1 MIWNLLVKISLCLDL
16 YFWSYEGLKCMS
28 RLMSQL
34 MALWAEWHE
43 KIPMARWI
51 FGLARPVSRL
61 MSRPT
66 RHESTHESTSADLSR
81 KIQKSDLLVCCNRS
95 RLMSRLLK
103 HESTH
108 ESTPAT
114 GNVSNGYFFARFNCH
129 LCFLKIL

>member
-34 MALWAEWHE
+34 MALWADWHA
-43 KIPMARWI
+43 KILLGTLVFWL
-51 FGLARPVSRL
+51 G
-61 MSRPT
+61 T
-66 RHESTHESTSADLSR
+66 TCESTHESTHKAWVDSWVDPCWFEPRISR
-81 KIQKSDLLVCCNRS
+81 KSFSGFCNRG
-95 RLMSRLLK
+95 RLMSRPLK